1 MSLTTGT
8 RLGVVMYPT
17 IRGDDGRFMDLRDE
31 PREAIDIL
39 NVGMGCTEAVGKFNN
54 LIDGFRIV
62 DRATPVSP
70 YVNYIKSLLTYPAT
84 AFKFLN
90 DKIKDAMGNGEKK
103 IVDEWL
109 LWLQM
114 ELTMITM
121 IIDVND
127 DTYIQ
132 KANNPKLEEQIKK
145 LREISK

>member
-1 MSLTTGT
+1 MMSLTTGT

-109 LWLQM
+109 L
-114 ELTMITM
+114 
-121 IIDVND
+121 
-127 DTYIQ
+127 
-132 KANNPKLEEQIKK
+132 
-145 LREISK
+145 